1 MGQSSPSTFVECK
14 QNEMTI
20 LHRAAYDSNAE
31 VVDLLINEINYID
44 QVVNENDN
52 QAGWTPLLLSA
63 QFSDLSIMRA
73 LVNSGASPSQSL
85 VNGTTALHYAAG
97 NN

>member
-1 MGQSSPSTFVECK
+1 MGKLKELVQVMGQSSPSTFVECK

-20 LHRAAYDSNAE
+20 LHRAAYDSNTE

-52 QAGWTPLLLSA
+52 
-63 QFSDLSIMRA
+63 
-73 LVNSGASPSQSL
+73 
-85 VNGTTALHYAAG
+85 
-97 NN
+97 